1 MAAEAALLVEVVAE
15 DECRWR
21 RAFDDLE
28 RSAELS
34 DVLLFP
40 GTFHGLVVRRRRV
53 DLDVLANG
61 KILEH
66 AALLVELGGVDAA
79 HVVGV
84 SSRDLNVGRGVRDD
98 GGGVNLLFF
107 FMSVSGGAHQA
118 PRIAVA
124 GKARGSEPV
133 MTWNGEHER
142 LSLSVMF
149 QAHAIRW
156 RWTSGWS

>member
-15 DECRWR
+15 DECRWL

-40 GTFHGLVVRRRRV
+40 GTFHGLVVRRRRL

-61 KILEH
+61 KILEN

-84 SSRDLNVGRGVRDD
+84 
-98 GGGVNLLFF
+98 
-107 FMSVSGGAHQA
+107 Q
-118 PRIAVA
+118 PR
-124 GKARGSEPV
+124 P
-133 MTWNGEHER
+133 
-142 LSLSVMF
+142 
-149 QAHAIRW
+149 
-156 RWTSGWS
+156 